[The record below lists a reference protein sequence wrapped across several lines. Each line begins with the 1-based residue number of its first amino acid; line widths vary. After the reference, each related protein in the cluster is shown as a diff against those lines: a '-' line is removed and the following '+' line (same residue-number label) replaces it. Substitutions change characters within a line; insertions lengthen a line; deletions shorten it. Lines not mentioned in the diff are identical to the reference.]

1 MVQRNNDEER
11 RLRIELTLQRLV
23 KATAEL
29 EALKQPKVTMELTP
43 LPPRDPRLSPR
54 KWDLL

>member
-1 MVQRNNDEER
+1 MIERNNDEER
-11 RLRIELTLQRLV
+11 RLRIEWTLQRLF

-29 EALKQPKVTMELTP
+29 EALKHPKATMELTP
-43 LPPRDPRLSPR
+43 LALRDPRVPPR

>member
-1 MVQRNNDEER
+1 MVKHNNDEER
-11 RLRIELTLQRLV
+11 RLRIERTLQRLV

-29 EALKQPKVTMELTP
+29 EALKYPRTTMELTP
-43 LPPRDPRLSPR
+43 LALRDPRLPPR